1 MVDSAVRLGVGGVR
15 SMNGRRWAGRIFQS
29 SALVSFLIFGP
40 ALADESGRPSLGAE
54 QLFALAPQ
62 LAQIVNLAILDPVF
76 AASMVPDPWIDTLA
90 ESALAV
96 EAEVPAKAGKSDPPR
111 GWPIGAWPSPGA
123 MVASIESVEPRAVA
137 ALYRALRP
145 RFARNCRR
153 RGTTFEKCERA
164 VRVSMSRLSAPAV
177 QARAAG
183 GTATSMTPTQRE
195 LARLGEPVV
204 LAVRDRL
211 DGVGKALW
219 GRSSR

>member
-1 MVDSAVRLGVGGVR
+1 
-15 SMNGRRWAGRIFQS
+15 MNGRRWVGRIFQGF
-29 SALVSFLIFGP
+29 ALVSLVIFTP
-40 ALADESGRPSLGAE
+40 ALADDSGQRSLGDE
-54 QLFALAPQ
+54 QFYALAPQ

-76 AASMVPDPWIDTLA
+76 AATLVPDPWIDSLA

-96 EAEVPAKAGKSDPPR
+96 EAEVPAKSGKSDPPQS
-111 GWPIGAWPSPGA
+111 WPIGAWRTPA
-123 MVASIESVEPRAVA
+123 ALVASIESVEPRAVA

-145 RFARNCRR
+145 RFAMNCRR

-164 VRVSMSRLSAPAV
+164 VQVSMSRLSAPVV

-183 GTATSMTPTQRE
+183 GTATSLTPTQRE

-204 LAVRDRL
+204 LAVRHRL

-219 GRSSR
+219 SRSSK